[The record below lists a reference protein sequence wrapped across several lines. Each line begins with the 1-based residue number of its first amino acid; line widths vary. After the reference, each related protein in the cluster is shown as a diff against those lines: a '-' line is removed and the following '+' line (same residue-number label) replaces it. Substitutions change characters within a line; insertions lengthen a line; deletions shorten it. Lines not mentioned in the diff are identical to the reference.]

1 MGEGDGDEGR
11 DEESNEYDIVT
22 IRANAVSF
30 APYHLSLFALLSP
43 RFNAATN
50 SSLTRPRNKLAR
62 KFELFRVGGG
72 ERRG

>member
-43 RFNAATN
+43 A
-50 SSLTRPRNKLAR
+50 LQ
-62 KFELFRVGGG
+62 
-72 ERRG
+72 RRYK